1 MDVLLEISKGILEQG
16 LIYGIMAL
24 GVYISY
30 HVLDFPDLSVDGTFP
45 LGAAITAM
53 LIIGGVNPW
62 LACLLAFLV
71 GAVAGVVTG
80 LLHVKL
86 KITDLLAGILTMT
99 ALWSVNLSIAKTS
112 LLSTYGADTIFNS
125 GIITFLPESLAPW
138 SNLILILV
146 LAILMKFLLD
156 WYLTTKSGMLL
167 RAVGDN
173 AQLVTSLAKN
183 SGHVKIVGLAIGNG
197 FAALA
202 GSILCQQQKF
212 FDVNM
217 GSGMIVMGLAA
228 VIIGMTVFK
237 NFTPLKATAMVVL
250 GAIAYKACISVAL
263 NLGFNPNYLK
273 LIMAVI
279 FTIALV
285 VNNFSK
291 QKERRTR
298 AHGNVATTK
307 Y

>member
-1 MDVLLEISKGILEQG
+1 MDIFIEITKGILEQG
-16 LIYGIMAL
+16 FIYAIMAL

-30 HVLDFPDLSVDGTFP
+30 SILDFPDLSVDGTFP

-62 LACLLAFLV
+62 LACLLSFFV
-71 GAVAGVVTG
+71 GAVAGVITG
-80 LLHVKL
+80 LLHVKFR
-86 KITDLLAGILTMT
+86 ITALLAGILTMT

-112 LLSTYGADTIFNS
+112 LLSTYGAKTIFNS
-125 GIITFLPESLAPW
+125 GIIMLLPDIFAPW
-138 SNLILILV
+138 RVLILV
-146 LAILMKFLLD
+146 TILAIFMKLLLD
-156 WYLTTKSGMLL
+156 WYLTTQSGMLL

-173 AQLVTSLAKN
+173 QQLVISLAKN
-183 SGHVKIVGLAIGNG
+183 SGHVKILGLAIGNG

-217 GSGMIVMGLAA
+217 GTGMIVMGLAA
-228 VIIGMTVFK
+228 VIIGMTVFRK
-237 NFTPLKATAMVVL
+237 MTIIKATTMVVL
-250 GAIAYKACISVAL
+250 GAIAYKACISIAI
-263 NLGFNPNYLK
+263 NLGFNPNYMK

-285 VNNFSK
+285 ANNFTK
-291 QKERRTR
+291 QREGGIVER
-298 AHGNVATTK
+298 G
-307 Y
+307 

>member
-1 MDVLLEISKGILEQG
+1 MDIFIEITKGILEQG
-16 LIYGIMAL
+16 FIYAIMAL

-30 HVLDFPDLSVDGTFP
+30 SILDFPDLSVDGTFP

-53 LIIGGVNPW
+53 LIIGGINPW
-62 LACLLAFLV
+62 LACLLSFFV
-71 GAVAGVVTG
+71 GAVAGVMTG
-80 LLHVKL
+80 LLHVKF
-86 KITDLLAGILTMT
+86 KITALLAGILTMT

-112 LLSTYGADTIFNS
+112 LLSTYGANTIFNS
-125 GIITFLPESLAPW
+125 GIIMLLPDIFAPW
-138 SNLILILV
+138 RVLILV
-146 LAILMKFLLD
+146 TILAIFMKLLLD
-156 WYLTTKSGMLL
+156 WYLTTQSGMLL

-173 AQLVTSLAKN
+173 QQLVISLAKN

-217 GSGMIVMGLAA
+217 GTGMIVMGLAA
-228 VIIGMTVFK
+228 VIIGMTVFRK
-237 NFTPLKATAMVVL
+237 MTIIKATTMVVM
-250 GAIAYKACISVAL
+250 GAIAYKACISIAI
-263 NLGFNPNYLK
+263 NLGFNPNYMK

-285 VNNFSK
+285 ANNFTK
-291 QKERRTR
+291 QREGGVVGR
-298 AHGNVATTK
+298 G
-307 Y
+307 

>member
-1 MDVLLEISKGILEQG
+1 MDVIIEISKGILEQG
-16 LIYGIMAL
+16 FIYGIMAL

-30 HVLDFPDLSVDGTFP
+30 HILHFPDLSVDGTFP
-45 LGAAITAM
+45 LGAALTAM
-53 LIIGGVNPW
+53 MIIAGVNPW
-62 LACLLAFLV
+62 LACLLSFV
-71 GAVAGVVTG
+71 IGAGAGVVTG

-99 ALWSVNLSIAKTS
+99 ALWSVNLTIAKTS
-112 LLSTYGADTIFNS
+112 LLSTYGAKTIFNS
-125 GIITFLPESLAPW
+125 GILTMLPAFLQPW
-138 SNLILILV
+138 RVLILV
-146 LAILMKFLLD
+146 ALLAIVVKLILD

-173 AQLVTSLAKN
+173 QQLVTSLAKN

-217 GSGMIVMGLAA
+217 GTGMIVMGLAS
-228 VIIGMTVFK
+228 VIIGMTVFRK
-237 NFTPLKATAMVVL
+237 LSLLKATTMVIL
-250 GAIAYKACISVAL
+250 GAIAYKACISIAI
-263 NLGFNPNYLK
+263 NLGFHPNYLK

-279 FTIALV
+279 FTLALV
-285 VNNFSK
+285 ANNFSK
-291 QKERRTR
+291 QKEGGVGG
-298 AHGNVATTK
+298 ANVSA
-307 Y
+307 